1 MGYRTI
7 LAVVDTAENTRHL
20 DAFVAQLA
28 QQFSS
33 HVIGLHM
40 ETLAAVPLVAPM
52 EIPDPATVQALQDV
66 VDEWTLAGL
75 EGPRGQSA
83 QQLQARLHGTAAVT
97 ARLAG
102 TVEQA
107 LTQVLAQAQS
117 GDRVLVFGSFHTAAA
132 ALQWLQPA
140 P

>member
-52 EIPDPATVQALQDV
+52 EIPDPATVQAVQDV
-66 VDEWTLAGL
+66 AHKETEESQKVFAEGMTANGVSNEWRSFASSVASTCSLAAPSVRTLANRASSS
-75 EGPRGQSA
+75 PS
-83 QQLQARLHGTAAVT
+83 
-97 ARLAG
+97 
-102 TVEQA
+102 
-107 LTQVLAQAQS
+107 
-117 GDRVLVFGSFHTAAA
+117 
-132 ALQWLQPA
+132 
-140 P
+140 

>member
-1 MGYRTI
+1 VGHNPQAAGQLARALKAEAVPGRT
-7 LAVVDTAENTRHL
+7 LAVYAALQDKDAEG
-20 DAFVAQLA
+20 V
-28 QQFSS
+28 
-33 HVIGLHM
+33 
-40 ETLAAVPLVAPM
+40 
-52 EIPDPATVQALQDV
+52 VQALQDV

-107 LTQVLAQAQS
+107 LTQVLAQAQP